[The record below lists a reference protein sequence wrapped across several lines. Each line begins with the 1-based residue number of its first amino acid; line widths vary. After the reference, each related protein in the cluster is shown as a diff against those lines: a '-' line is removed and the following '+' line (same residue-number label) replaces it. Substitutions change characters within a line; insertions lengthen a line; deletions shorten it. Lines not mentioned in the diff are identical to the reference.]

1 MEDFRNKIDNIDD
14 KIMELLVNRYL
25 IVKDIGKFKKDN
37 NLPVYDEK
45 RENYIY
51 DKIDDC
57 FLLDDHRNFLKSIY
71 KNIMFETKKIQE

>member
-71 KNIMFETKKIQE
+71 KNIMFETKKIQ